1 MVEAGSGDEDFT
13 MPDASLPEPI
23 VPGPTTVWAV
33 EMHLGTLE
41 RKGTL
46 SLEPDAVHFSPDS
59 SGREIRIA
67 FADLTRAR
75 RLRGSPVLLIAHTE
89 GGRKLRTAFYF
100 VEPPPL
106 GPLLGKEEPVPQ
118 RPSLFPRSTR
128 RRVRRQNV
136 GYLSLSNRVKKEE
149 VREWERA
156 LSRALGA
163 WRGRP

>member
-1 MVEAGSGDEDFT
+1 M
-13 MPDASLPEPI
+13 PEPI
-23 VPGPTTVWAV
+23 VPDPAVPEPTTVWAV
-33 EMHLGTLE
+33 EMHLGALE

-59 SGREIRIA
+59 SGREIRIP
-67 FADLTRAR
+67 FSDVTRAR
-75 RLRGSPVLLIAHTE
+75 RLRGSPVLLIAHAE
-89 GGRKLRTAFYF
+89 GGRKLRTALYF

-106 GPLLGKEEPVPQ
+106 GPLLGTEEPVPQ

-149 VREWERA
+149 VREWERTLREA
-156 LSRALGA
+156 LDA
-163 WRGRP
+163 WRGRT